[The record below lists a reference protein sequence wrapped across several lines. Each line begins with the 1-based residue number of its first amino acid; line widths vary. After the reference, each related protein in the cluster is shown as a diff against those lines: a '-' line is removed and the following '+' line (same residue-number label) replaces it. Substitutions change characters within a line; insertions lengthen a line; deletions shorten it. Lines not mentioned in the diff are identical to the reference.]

1 MLFDPIA
8 CGDSHL
14 LSSPHAVGGD
24 PEVWVSG
31 GFETRPYGFF
41 GAARRAA
48 AGYLSLLVQRK
59 SICFSRI
66 ACGDVEQ
73 LSCGSRAA
81 GGLLFFA
88 CAKKSN
94 QKVCPKRA
102 SLRGPDI
109 RISLYIK
116 AHPVAR
122 RTERRA
128 VPCVPRLSR
137 ALRNSHESKIT
148 IRAQTVL
155 AHIPGLS
162 CGTRR
167 APTGWR
173 IKNQNRARSAH
184 NQDVAVDVGTRSRRR
199 ASQPRP
205 GGVASRCLSRARLF
219 ALGEFG
225 SRPAG
230 ARSAGGF
237 RRLRGVLSLGYLS
250 LHEQRKVTR
259 RRAASGRFNKNK
271 SIGGLWH

>member
-73 LSCGSRAA
+73 LSCG
-81 GGLLFFA
+81 
-88 CAKKSN
+88 
-94 QKVCPKRA
+94 
-102 SLRGPDI
+102 
-109 RISLYIK
+109 
-116 AHPVAR
+116 
-122 RTERRA
+122 
-128 VPCVPRLSR
+128 
-137 ALRNSHESKIT
+137 
-148 IRAQTVL
+148 
-155 AHIPGLS
+155 
-162 CGTRR
+162 TRR

-205 GGVASRCLSRARLF
+205 GEVASRCLSRARFVRSASSARARPGREAQGVAAAPGRAFFGLPFF
-219 ALGEFG
+219 ARAKKGNPPPRGERHHCF
-225 SRPAG
+225 SSIAAG
-230 ARSAGGF
+230 DSTRTSRSAGY
-237 RRLRGVLSLGYLS
+237 GV
-250 LHEQRKVTR
+250 E
-259 RRAASGRFNKNK
+259 AANS
-271 SIGGLWH
+271 